1 MYKCL
6 HIALVIILSLS
17 IVTPSVLSFY
27 EDHYEMEISKDLGE
41 NDTDKESKKE
51 LEEKDS
57 FFENFVIPQLATWQ
71 EQQEESN
78 SYSSWCSAHDIEIQL
93 PPPKTLG

>member
-1 MYKCL
+1 MYKWS

-17 IVTPSVLSFY
+17 IVTPSVISFC
-27 EDHYEMEISKDLGE
+27 EDHYEIEISKDLGE
-41 NDTDKESKKE
+41 NDTEKENKKE

-57 FFENFVIPQLATWQ
+57 FFESFVTPQLATLT
-71 EQQEESN
+71 EQQELAN
-78 SYSSWCSAHDIEIQL
+78 SSSSWSSAYAIEIQL